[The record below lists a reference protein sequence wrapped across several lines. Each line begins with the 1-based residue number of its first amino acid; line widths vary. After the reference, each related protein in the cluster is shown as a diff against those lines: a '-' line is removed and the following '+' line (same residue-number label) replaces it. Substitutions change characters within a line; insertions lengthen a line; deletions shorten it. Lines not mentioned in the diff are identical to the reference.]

1 MPHILVVKTSSMGDL
16 VHTLPMV
23 TDIVRHV
30 ADARIDWVVEEA
42 FADIPRLHPAVRD
55 LIPVA
60 VRRWRKQPFARAVWR
75 EIGLMRAA
83 LRTRRY
89 DYIIDAQGLIK
100 SALIARLAHGP
111 VFGRDRASV
120 REPLATLAY
129 AQSFAVPKGR
139 HAVWRN
145 RLLAARIFGYELD
158 AQPIDYGAAIPHDV
172 AVPALPKPYITL
184 VHGCSDPRRW
194 WPIAHWH
201 ALGALCARAG
211 YTPVLP
217 WGNAAEEAN
226 AHAIAAKLPGARVLP
241 RLALRAHA
249 RLLADAHAVVGV
261 DTGLTHLATG
271 LRLPTVTIFRFTPP
285 HLSGAQGPL
294 TPWGRNAGDTG
305 RIATVAEVTAALAE
319 LNVAL
324 PAPAAR
330 TDSPA

>member
-23 TDIVRHV
+23 TDIARHI
-30 ADARIDWVVEEA
+30 ADAHIDWVVEES
-42 FADIPRLHPAVRD
+42 FADIPRLHPAVRT

-75 EIGLMRAA
+75 EIDNVRRA
-83 LRTRRY
+83 LRAQRY

-100 SALIARLAHGP
+100 SAVIARLAPGP
-111 VFGRDRASV
+111 IFGRDRRSV

-129 AQSFAVPKGR
+129 AQTYSVPKGR

-145 RLLAARIFGYELD
+145 RMLAARIFGYELD
-158 AQPIDYGAAIPHDV
+158 SRPIDYGTVIPRDV
-172 AVPALPKPYITL
+172 EVPALPTPYITL

-194 WPIAHWH
+194 WPVENWRS
-201 ALGALCARAG
+201 LGESCARAG

-226 AHAIAAKLPGARVLP
+226 AHAIAAKLSSARVLP
-241 RLALRAHA
+241 RLGLREHA

-271 LRLPTVTIFRFTPP
+271 LRVPTVTIFRFTPP
-285 HLSGAQGPL
+285 HLSGAQGAL
-294 TPWGRNAGDTG
+294 TPWGRNAGDMG
-305 RIATVAEVTAALAE
+305 RIASVAEVAAALAE
-319 LNVAL
+319 LGVTL
-324 PAPAAR
+324 PAVA
-330 TDSPA
+330 